1 MTLTELRAF
10 VAKNYPSLT
19 VHRNG
24 ETCFGATSILDFNSS
39 LTTANAKA
47 AINAGLLRHAAAFN
61 DLITRIRNSSGCKQ

>member
-1 MTLTELRAF
+1 MARMSKLEAEFPLVEHIDRKGLSG
-10 VAKNYPSLT
+10 V
-19 VHRNG
+19 
-24 ETCFGATSILDFNSS
+24 TSILDFNSS

>member
-39 LTTANAKA
+39 L
-47 AINAGLLRHAAAFN
+47 LRHAAAFN
-61 DLITRIRNSSGCKQ
+61 DLITRIRNSPGCKQ